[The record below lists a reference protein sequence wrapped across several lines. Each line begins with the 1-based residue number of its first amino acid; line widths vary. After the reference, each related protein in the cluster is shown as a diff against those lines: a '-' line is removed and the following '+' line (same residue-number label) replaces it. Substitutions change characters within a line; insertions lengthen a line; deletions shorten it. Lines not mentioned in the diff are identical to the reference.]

1 MEGKTQE
8 PMTVNG
14 PLTPTASSYITKS
27 DGKTPR
33 YAWIVWIVTF
43 LVSFAAPLGQFK
55 LVSIPLW
62 FIYVPGVSPEGGFM
76 MDAAGFGM
84 LMTVVS
90 LIGIVLAFPA
100 AFICRKLGLK
110 NTILVATL
118 GVIIGGIIPLVAGTN
133 IPALYVGRF
142 IEGLGIALTGVAAQD
157 NNAQHQAYATPVAL
171 GEDIPE
177 EIAEAKGL
185 FEAAV
190 NAKKREYTDKID
202 SLVFNASDMIFETG
216 LR

>member
-110 NTILVATL
+110 NTI
-118 GVIIGGIIPLVAGTN
+118 
-133 IPALYVGRF
+133 
-142 IEGLGIALTGVAAQD
+142 
-157 NNAQHQAYATPVAL
+157 
-171 GEDIPE
+171 
-177 EIAEAKGL
+177 
-185 FEAAV
+185 
-190 NAKKREYTDKID
+190 
-202 SLVFNASDMIFETG
+202 
-216 LR
+216 